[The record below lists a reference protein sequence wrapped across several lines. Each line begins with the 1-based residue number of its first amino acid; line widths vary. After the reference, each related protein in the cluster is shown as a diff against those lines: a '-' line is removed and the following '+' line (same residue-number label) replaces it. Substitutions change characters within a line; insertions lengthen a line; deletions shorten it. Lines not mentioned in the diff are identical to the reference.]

1 MIVGAAQVEITPAP
15 GRELSGFA
23 ARTQP
28 AVGVLDPLLARALYL
43 ADGPER
49 LLWVHVDLIG
59 LERDFVTEFRQWAAA
74 RHGLAPAQVMLSAT
88 HTHSGPPTIHLQE
101 AGTYDASYVTSLST
115 RLQQVA
121 SAALAQP
128 EECQVI
134 RVEGHCDLAIDR
146 RRRPSAHTDPRVA
159 AVGWRRADGTFAAV
173 LTNYAMHGVALGAGN
188 RQISADVPGQVAH
201 AVTRQLPGRPVALVT
216 NGACA
221 NLNPPAEN
229 VPFSQIQAWGEQIA
243 GAVVP
248 ALRRAAPEPGAGLRV
263 RARIVP
269 LPIERLS
276 LEEIE
281 AAARRALDEESAFP
295 EWGARYRR
303 AVENWRQTM
312 SQAVRDGTA
321 SDTREIELSAV
332 RIGGALFLGLNAEIF
347 STFTDQ
353 VRSAAGGA
361 AYTVGYANGLLGY
374 LPTAAAYDEGGYE
387 VETAHYFY
395 NSFRVRRAGFELVVQ
410 HAAALAREMVP

>member
-1 MIVGAAQVEITPAP
+1 MIVGASQVDITPAP
-15 GRELSGFA
+15 GSELSGFA

-28 AVGVLDPLLARALYL
+28 ATGVLDPLFARALYL
-43 ADGPER
+43 SDGSER
-49 LLWVHVDLIG
+49 LLWLHADLIG
-59 LERDFVTEFRQWAAA
+59 LERGLVDAFRQWAGA

-101 AGTYDASYVTSLST
+101 AGTYDASYVAWLST
-115 RLQQVA
+115 KLQQVA
-121 SAALAQP
+121 TAALARP
-128 EECQVI
+128 EECQVV
-134 RVEGHCDLAIDR
+134 RAEGHCDLAIDR
-146 RRRPSAHTDPRVA
+146 RRRSSSHTDPCVA

-188 RQISADVPGQVAH
+188 RRVSADVPGQMAQ
-201 AVTRQLPGRPVALVT
+201 ALTRQLPGRPVALAT

-248 ALRRAAPEPGAGLRV
+248 AIQRAAPEPGAGLRV

-269 LPIERLS
+269 LPIERLG

-281 AAARRALDEESAFP
+281 AAARRALDQASAFP

-303 AVENWRQTM
+303 AVENWRRTM
-312 SQAVRDGTA
+312 SRAVRDGTA
-321 SDTREIELSAV
+321 GDTREVELTAV
-332 RIGGALFLGLNAEIF
+332 RIGGALFMGLNAEAF

-361 AYTVGYANGLLGY
+361 AYTVGYVNGLLGY

-395 NSFRVRRAGFELVVQ
+395 NCFRVRRGGFELVAQ
-410 HAAALAREMVP
+410 RAAALAREMVP